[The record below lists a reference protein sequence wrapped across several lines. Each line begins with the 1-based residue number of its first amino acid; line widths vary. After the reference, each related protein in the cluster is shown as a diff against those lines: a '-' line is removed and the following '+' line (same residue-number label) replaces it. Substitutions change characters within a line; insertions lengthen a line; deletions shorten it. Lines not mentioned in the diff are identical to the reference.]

1 MKNMLH
7 GDPFKAVRLAMT
19 VASGVVAGS
28 VQIYG
33 EGLKLLVMTDRAT
46 TATIAAGTAAPGLAD
61 GQASCVLLDVD
72 YVVNLA
78 IAGGTAAI
86 GEKIYRV
93 TADGTYSSTA
103 AGGVF
108 IGYALDIVTSGA
120 VGRVALTAA

>member
-1 MKNMLH
+1 MKNLVN
-7 GDPFKAVRLAMT
+7 GEVTKAVRLALT
-19 VASGVVAGS
+19 VPSGAVAGS

-33 EGLKLLVMTDRAT
+33 EGLKLLLMTDRAT

-72 YVVNLA
+72 YVVNLT

-103 AGGVF
+103 ASAVF
-108 IGYALDIVTSGA
+108 IGYALDVVTSGA